1 MWKRLWLV
9 QEPSSTETC
18 ENSGDVLYFTVGLR
32 ATSYSIARSIYKVFQ
47 VTFLSVD
54 RNVTVRLKKIIEKM
68 CPIVKAK
75 CIHMKPF
82 VSCLWTDRVWT
93 HFMTKE
99 KKHCLTAQ
107 SSVFSTVNT
116 WLQKGSIN
124 SRLTRPKFKTPGL
137 KHLYTDLIKS
147 VPLKPDGAFDDKV
160 NGTVPTLG
168 LRRWSDRAQTHRSW
182 QFWVLKQRYLFYVL
196 KQWI

>member
-1 MWKRLWLV
+1 MY
-9 QEPSSTETC
+9 SYETLC
-18 ENSGDVLYFTVGLR
+18 FMSLDGQSLNPLY
-32 ATSYSIARSIYKVFQ
+32 
-47 VTFLSVD
+47 D
-54 RNVTVRLKKIIEKM
+54 
-68 CPIVKAK
+68 
-75 CIHMKPF
+75 
-82 VSCLWTDRVWT
+82 
-93 HFMTKE
+93 KE

-160 NGTVPTLG
+160 NGTAPTLG
-168 LRRWSDRAQTHRSW
+168 LRR
-182 QFWVLKQRYLFYVL
+182 
-196 KQWI
+196 